1 MRPTFHEAQ
10 LEDPQHHRKRFYL
23 DLTVH
28 YYHSPLI
35 PHSCFS
41 LDETK
46 YVILLSSSCN
56 DFVIQTLLE
65 KNCIFHKH
73 FAQFQMQKGMLYLFG
88 SINYLYFCR
97 WLSKRNWK
105 RMQQIIYLLHL
116 KHMYKCHIYLN
127 QCLCYILCKV
137 NK

>member
-65 KNCIFHKH
+65 KIAYFINILPSFKCRRICRIFLAPLTICIFVGGY
-73 FAQFQMQKGMLYLFG
+73 QT
-88 SINYLYFCR
+88 
-97 WLSKRNWK
+97 
-105 RMQQIIYLLHL
+105 
-116 KHMYKCHIYLN
+116 
-127 QCLCYILCKV
+127 YILCTCRNVVGKEC
-137 NK
+137 NRSSIYCN